1 MNILLISQCN
11 KSALTETRRIVDQ
24 FAERC
29 GDRSWQ
35 TAITA
40 DGLSTLKRLLKKTA
54 RRNTAVACHWIR
66 GKNRTELLWIV
77 GNQGRF
83 NAEGTVPTN
92 TTQRD
97 ILRSQRENSWKTL
110 EVIALLSA
118 LAGLFHDFGKTN
130 LLFQLKLRPD
140 YQGKGSEPL
149 RHEWLSLRLFLSF
162 VGDDS
167 DEQWLTRLS
176 EVTPVIEPLLH
187 SRLFQDSPS
196 LSKNPF
202 KPFLGRPIAL
212 TVAWLI
218 VCHHRLPQFPKRQ
231 GENLSLSVADIDK
244 WMTGKQ
250 FKAGWNSPQIYNP
263 DWTEQQW
270 SDVWNLKQQTP
281 MASSRWCAKAGRI
294 ATRALKHRLLFECD
308 WMDDRF
314 TSHMARLILMLSD
327 HCYSASDPML
337 LWQDRNYLPIANTDR
352 QTRQPKQKLD
362 EHNIGVAH
370 HAYLISRRL
379 PGLRQNLPAITRL
392 KALKK
397 RVSLEKF
404 FWQNKAYD
412 LTRSI
417 SHKSQNQGFFGVNMA
432 STGCGKTFA
441 NARIM
446 YGLAD
451 ERKGCRF
458 NVALGL
464 RTLTLQTGRDLQ
476 NKLQLE
482 EDDLAVLVGSQAV
495 KVLHD
500 NYGNNVDFENTTGDE
515 SADEVLDAGQHLLYE
530 GSLDDGLLKEWLQR
544 SPKLHRLVSAPVLVS
559 TIDYLMPAT
568 EGGRGGQQIAPMLRL
583 LTSDLVLDE
592 PDDFGLKDLPALCR
606 LVHWAGLLGSRVLL
620 SSATLP
626 PALLQALFDAYRSGR
641 TEYNRSCGESGQDL
655 PVCCAWFDEFG
666 TQQSDHLQLATFCD
680 EHAKFIKK
688 RVSKLKENGEP
699 LRRAALSPI
708 SASSSQIDDVINSF
722 STFIHQQ
729 MYALH
734 QSHHQTYPKTGKT
747 VSLGLVRMANI
758 NPLVA
763 VSQALL
769 QLSPPEN
776 YRLHFCVYHSQY
788 PLLLRSQIEDVLDR
802 ALSRHNTDQLWTV
815 PTIAKAL
822 KQYPEQHHLFVVL
835 GTSVT
840 EVGRDHDYD
849 WAIAEPSSMRS
860 LIQLA
865 GRLQRHRQ
873 QPPKGVNLVIPN
885 LNIKALRGKEIAYE
899 KPGFESKYFSLAS
912 KDLREV
918 LLPEQYEQISAIP
931 RISPR
936 RKLTP
941 ATNLVDL
948 EHYHLQAC
956 LFGHKHLP
964 ESANLW
970 WQHNPSWS
978 YELQRRTPF
987 RQSQADDLFV
997 LFLEDEEDT
1006 PSFKQVRAD
1015 GFAIDGE
1022 SRFDRVG
1029 LETAERASPWIETD
1043 ISCLISEMADTTGM
1057 ELPACSRK
1065 FTEMRLPESEEVKI
1079 WKYHSLLG
1087 AFDTI

>member
-1 MNILLISQCN
+1 MNILLISQCSKN
-11 KSALTETRRIVDQ
+11 ALTETRRIIDQ

-40 DGLSTLKRLLKKTA
+40 DGLATLKKMLKKTA
-54 RRNTAVACHWIR
+54 RKNTAVACHWVR
-66 GKNRTELLWIV
+66 GKNYTELLWIV

-83 NAEGTVPTN
+83 NAQGSVPTN

-97 ILRSQRENSWKTL
+97 VLRSQKENSWQTI
-110 EVIALLSA
+110 EVIALLSS

-130 LLFQLKLRPD
+130 QLFQAKLQPG
-140 YQGKGSEPL
+140 YHGKGSEPL

-162 VGDDS
+162 IGDDG
-167 DEQWLTRLS
+167 DQQWLMRLS
-176 EVTPVIEPLLH
+176 EVTPATEPLLYSH
-187 SRLFQDSPS
+187 LFKDSPTS
-196 LSKNPF
+196 SRNPF
-202 KPFLGRPIAL
+202 KPLLNRPVAL

-218 VCHHRLPQFPKRQ
+218 VCHHRLPQFSARQ
-231 GENLSLSVADIDK
+231 GSTLSIADIDK

-250 FKAGWNSPQIYNP
+250 FKAGWNSPQLYNP

-270 SDVWNLKQQTP
+270 TDLWNLNGQTP
-281 MASSRWCAKAGRI
+281 LASSRWCAKAGRL
-294 ATRALKHRLLFECD
+294 ATRALKHIPLFGSD
-308 WMDDRF
+308 WINDRF
-314 TSHMARLILMLSD
+314 TSHLARLVLMLSD
-327 HCYSASDPML
+327 HCYSASEPTP
-337 LWQDRNYLPIANTDR
+337 LWQDSSYGLIANTDR

-370 HAYLISRRL
+370 NAYLISRRV
-379 PGLRQNLPAITRL
+379 PGLRRNLPAITRL

-397 RVSLEKF
+397 RGTKTKY

-412 LTRSI
+412 LATSIAHRSE
-417 SHKSQNQGFFGVNMA
+417 QQGFFGVNMA

-464 RTLTLQTGRDLQ
+464 RTLTLQTGHDLQ
-476 NKLQLE
+476 QKLNLD

-495 KVLHD
+495 KILHD
-500 NYGNNVDFENTTGDE
+500 RSSEDSIVENSTGDE
-515 SADEVLDAGQHLLYE
+515 SADEVLGAGQHLIYE

-544 SPKLHRLVSAPVLVS
+544 SPKLHRLISAPVLVS

-626 PALLQALFDAYRSGR
+626 PALLRALFDAYLIGR
-641 TEYNRSCGESGQDL
+641 KEFNRACGELGQNL

-666 TQQSDHLQLATFCD
+666 AMQSDHHHLDSFS
-680 EHAKFIKK
+680 EGHNKFIRK
-688 RVSKLKENGEP
+688 RVAKLQTDSLP
-699 LRRAALSPI
+699 LRKSVLLPVVSPTP
-708 SASSSQIDDVINSF
+708 QVDDVTSSF
-722 STFIHQQ
+722 AAFVHQQ
-729 MYALH
+729 IYSLH
-734 QSHHQTYPKTGKT
+734 KAHHQCHPHLSKT
-747 VSLGLVRMANI
+747 VSCGLVRMANI
-758 NPLVA
+758 NPLIA
-763 VSQALL
+763 VSRALL
-769 QLSPPEN
+769 QLPPPED
-776 YRLHFCVYHSQY
+776 YRLHFCIYHGQY
-788 PLLLRSQIEDVLDR
+788 PLLMRSQIENVLDH
-802 ALSRHNTDQLWTV
+802 ALDRHDPNQLWAV
-815 PTIAKAL
+815 PSITKAL
-822 KQYPEQHHLFVVL
+822 DRYPEQHHVFVVL

-865 GRLQRHRQ
+865 GRIQRHRQ
-873 QPPKGVNLVIPN
+873 QLKADPNLVISN
-885 LNIKALRGKEIAYE
+885 LNIKALRGREIAYHE
-899 KPGFESKYFSLAS
+899 PGFESKSYCLTT
-912 KDLREV
+912 KDLQEL
-918 LLPEQYEQISAIP
+918 LLPEQYEQINSIP
-931 RISPR
+931 RILPR
-936 RKLTP
+936 QELTP
-941 ATNLVDL
+941 TTNLVDL

-956 LFGHKHLP
+956 LFGHKHFP

-970 WQHNPSWS
+970 WQHNPGWCF
-978 YELQRRTPF
+978 ELQRRTPF
-987 RQSQADDLFV
+987 RQSAADELFI
-997 LFLEDEEDT
+997 LYLENEEDA
-1006 PSFKQVRAD
+1006 PSFKQVRPD
-1015 GFAIDGE
+1015 GFLLDGE
-1022 SRFDRVG
+1022 NRFERVE
-1029 LETAERASPWIETD
+1029 LRTAERVSAWIEPD
-1043 ISCLISEMADTTGM
+1043 IGRLIVQLADEKGL
-1057 ELPACSRK
+1057 ELAACSRK
-1065 FTEMRLPESEEVKI
+1065 FTEIRLREPQDVKI
-1079 WKYHSLLG
+1079 WKYHPLLG
-1087 AFDTI
+1087 IFDSC